1 MSILLF
7 LGQFFLWSLL
17 TILSGCMGGIGLA
30 AGFATFKGIKNYFT
44 EAKEEAN
51 HEKNRNYLD
60 SLEQQVAGTTVV

>member
-1 MSILLF
+1 
-7 LGQFFLWSLL
+7 
-17 TILSGCMGGIGLA
+17 MGGIGLA